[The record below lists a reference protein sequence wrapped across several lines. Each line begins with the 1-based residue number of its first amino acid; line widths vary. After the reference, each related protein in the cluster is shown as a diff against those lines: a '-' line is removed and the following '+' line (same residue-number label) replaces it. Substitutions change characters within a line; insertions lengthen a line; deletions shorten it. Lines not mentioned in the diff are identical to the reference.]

1 MDIIEGLLDGDE
13 IHAPG
18 KGIEVQEIEDRAK
31 KAPFV
36 KEMPVSSEGMIPLN
50 RLKKFIK
57 GSIKDKYEVSTKS
70 SHMYVKSYTARID
83 NLIMP
88 TSYKPPKF

>member
-1 MDIIEGLLDGDE
+1 
-13 IHAPG
+13 
-18 KGIEVQEIEDRAK
+18 
-31 KAPFV
+31 
-36 KEMPVSSEGMIPLN
+36 MIPLDC
-50 RLKKFIK
+50 LKEFIEVT
-57 GSIKDKYEVSTKS
+57 IKDKYEVSTKS

>member
-1 MDIIEGLLDGDE
+1 
-13 IHAPG
+13 
-18 KGIEVQEIEDRAK
+18 
-31 KAPFV
+31 
-36 KEMPVSSEGMIPLN
+36 MPVSSEGMIPLDC
-50 RLKKFIK
+50 LKEFIEVT
-57 GSIKDKYEVSTKS
+57 IKDKYEVSTKS